1 MKNNMNLLF
10 FDKNIL
16 TNSVLKN
23 IIHVRNGRNVFPK
36 SKGKGVCVMND
47 NKLILFTRYLLDI
60 MFYSGILV
68 VITLPLTIRLAGQYY
83 SAEIGRQY
91 WIMLIIFGLA
101 GICGLVIVFQLR
113 KMIRTVIQKNCF
125 VDNNTKSL
133 RVMGKVSFLIV
144 LLFVV
149 KCVLLP
155 TPATFIIVL
164 TFFIAGLFSHV
175 LSLVFAEAVSY
186 KEENDLTI

>member
-1 MKNNMNLLF
+1 
-10 FDKNIL
+10 
-16 TNSVLKN
+16 
-23 IIHVRNGRNVFPK
+23 
-36 SKGKGVCVMND
+36 MND

>member
-1 MKNNMNLLF
+1 
-10 FDKNIL
+10 
-16 TNSVLKN
+16 
-23 IIHVRNGRNVFPK
+23 
-36 SKGKGVCVMND
+36 MND

-68 VITLPLTIRLAGQYY
+68 VITLRLTIRLAGQYY

>member
-1 MKNNMNLLF
+1 
-10 FDKNIL
+10 
-16 TNSVLKN
+16 
-23 IIHVRNGRNVFPK
+23 
-36 SKGKGVCVMND
+36 MND

-144 LLFVV
+144 ILFVV